1 MIKKF
6 LDCFRPSQEHNIDEV
21 IIQLREVSNLLK
33 QQINKYNSDMNMSR
47 HVLKNSIMKKESKT
61 QQLYYLKRLKLLESH
76 MKSTTDRL
84 LAVDQQTLSLE
95 AVKLSVKQFDAMK
108 LTTKT
113 LSHYM
118 KQTDVDKIE
127 DLQEKLSDYIA
138 DATEVSN
145 IMNRNLDPD
154 FDEDDLEKE
163 LEELNRDEGNSLNV
177 SFPNAPTS
185 QLYDVDL
192 DDTTVSSPLIVK
204 NSTALT

>member
-47 HVLKNSIMKKESKT
+47 HVLKNSILKKESKT

-127 DLQEKLSDYIA
+127 DLQDKLSDYIA

-163 LEELNRDEGNSLNV
+163 LEELTRDEGNSLNV
-177 SFPNAPTS
+177 TFPNAPTN

-192 DDTTVSSPLIVK
+192 DDTTVSSPLIAK
-204 NSTALT
+204 NSSVVT

>member
-1 MIKKF
+1 MFKKF

-33 QQINKYNSDMNMSR
+33 QQISKYNSDMNMSR
-47 HVLKNSIMKKESKT
+47 AVLKNSILKKESKT
-61 QQLYYLKRLKLLESH
+61 QKLYYLKRLKLLESH

-163 LEELNRDEGNSLNV
+163 LEELSRDEGNSLNV
-177 SFPNAPTS
+177 SFPKAPTNG
-185 QLYDVDL
+185 LYDVDL
-192 DDTTVSSPLIVK
+192 DDTTVSSPLIAK
-204 NSTALT
+204 NSSALT

>member
-47 HVLKNSIMKKESKT
+47 HVLKNSILKKESKT

-127 DLQEKLSDYIA
+127 DLQDKLSDYIA

-177 SFPNAPTS
+177 TFPNAPTN

-192 DDTTVSSPLIVK
+192 DDTTVSSPLIAK
-204 NSTALT
+204 NSSVVT